1 MTSKWID
8 EVQSILW
15 SDYKWKEADGL
26 PWTDVYEV
34 LERIDNLLRRAKAG
48 INDENLYDE
57 IDKEIR
63 GTE

>member
-8 EVQSILW
+8 ELGEEI
-15 SDYKWKEADGL
+15 
-26 PWTDVYEV
+26 YEDTGFNLGEV
-34 LERIDNLLRRAKAG
+34 SLRILERIDNLLRRARANT
-48 INDENLYDE
+48 NDENLYDE